1 MTRTASLTLF
11 LAIVWLLLSGHFE
24 PLILSF
30 GAASV
35 VFVVFLAHRMD
46 VIDHEGHPVHLSWK
60 LPIYWVWLMWQ
71 IILSNLSV
79 ARMILSPDMRIDPR
93 LISVDAGQKDDLD
106 RVVYANSITLTPGT
120 VSLRLDEGKILVHA
134 LDEGFA
140 EDLERGNMRRRVR
153 RFAGGG

>member
-1 MTRTASLTLF
+1 MIRSASLTLF
-11 LAIVWLLLSGHFE
+11 LAAVWLLLSGHFE

-35 VFVVFLAHRMD
+35 ALVVFLAHRMD
-46 VIDHEGHPVHLSWK
+46 VVDHEGHPVHLSWK
-60 LPIYWVWLMWQ
+60 LPVYWLWLVWQ
-71 IILSNLSV
+71 IVLSNLSV
-79 ARMILSPDMRIDPR
+79 ARKILSPDMRIDPR

-140 EDLERGNMRRRVR
+140 EDLERGTMRRRVR

>member
-120 VSLRLDEGKILVHA
+120 VSLKLDDGKILVHA

-140 EDLERGNMRRRVR
+140 KDLESGTMRDRVR

>member
-1 MTRTASLTLF
+1 MIRSASLTLF
-11 LAIVWLLLSGHFE
+11 LAAVWLLLSGHFE

-35 VFVVFLAHRMD
+35 ALVVFLAHRMD
-46 VIDHEGHPVHLSWK
+46 VVDHEGHPVHLSWK
-60 LPIYWVWLMWQ
+60 LPLYWAWLVWQ
-71 IILSNLSV
+71 IVLSNLSV
-79 ARMILSPDMRIDPR
+79 ARKILSPDMRIDPR

-140 EDLERGNMRRRVR
+140 EDLERGTMRRRVR

>member
-46 VIDHEGHPVHLSWK
+46 VIDHEGHPS
-60 LPIYWVWLMWQ
+60 
-71 IILSNLSV
+71 
-79 ARMILSPDMRIDPR
+79 
-93 LISVDAGQKDDLD
+93 
-106 RVVYANSITLTPGT
+106 T
-120 VSLRLDEGKILVHA
+120 
-134 LDEGFA
+134 
-140 EDLERGNMRRRVR
+140 
-153 RFAGGG
+153 

>member
-1 MTRTASLTLF
+1 M
-11 LAIVWLLLSGHFE
+11 WLLLSGHFE

-35 VFVVFLAHRMD
+35 ALVVFLAHRMD
-46 VIDHEGHPVHLSWK
+46 VVDHEGHPVHLSWK
-60 LPIYWVWLMWQ
+60 LPVYWVWLVWQ
-71 IILSNLSV
+71 IIVSNLSV
-79 ARMILSPDMRIDPR
+79 ARKILSPDMRIDPR

-140 EDLERGNMRRRVR
+140 EDLERGTMRRRVR

>member
-1 MTRTASLTLF
+1 MIRSASLTLF
-11 LAIVWLLLSGHFE
+11 LAAVWLLLSGHFE

-35 VFVVFLAHRMD
+35 AFVVFLAHRMD
-46 VIDHEGHPVHLSWK
+46 VVDHEGHPVHLSWK
-60 LPIYWVWLMWQ
+60 LPVYWVWLVWQ
-71 IILSNLSV
+71 IIVANLSV
-79 ARMILSPDMRIDPR
+79 ARKILSPDMRIDPR